1 MKRSI
6 SWLIIITMIASLFTG
21 CSKET
26 SGSYED
32 VYYSTFSTEYK
43 TLNPYNLSSTAAYT
57 MVANSIDGL
66 VENDKYGMIVPSL
79 AESWTNNEDFTVW
92 TFKLREGVFWVDNTG
107 AKTEYE

>member
-1 MKRSI
+1 MEESIIMKRSI

-79 AESWTNNEDFTVW
+79 AD
-92 TFKLREGVFWVDNTG
+92 KRRIRKDNFLASNRLFPCT
-107 AKTEYE
+107 AIP